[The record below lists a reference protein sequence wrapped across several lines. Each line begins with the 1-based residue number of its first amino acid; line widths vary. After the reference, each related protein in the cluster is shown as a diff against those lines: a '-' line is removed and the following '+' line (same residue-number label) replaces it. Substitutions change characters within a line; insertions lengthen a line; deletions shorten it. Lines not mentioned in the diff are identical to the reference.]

1 MLSQSLI
8 NNSICR
14 AIARQMIFFLD
25 GDLMNITIHHYI
37 PGRIRLHYD
46 KSAYTQKQAV
56 LAASLIAV
64 QEGVTDID
72 VNPHVGSFLVLFDE
86 HILSQKQLLSLFKAL
101 GKKYL
106 NDDNLLQAVRDV
118 PEQQSIFGVI
128 VQRLAVHYMKQWF
141 LPLPI
146 RRLIMLSHVIPRVI
160 KALYSSLTGT
170 FFNTDLLDAAAL
182 TAAVLTG
189 DHQTAS
195 NINMLLSMGEDIEE
209 ITKRQSY
216 DNLARQLLSM
226 DDKVHKVDGDTETE
240 VSLNVIKP
248 GDTVVFRTGSQICV
262 DGIVDRG
269 EALVNQAGITGESL
283 PVEKKPGAPVF
294 AGTMLSEGELFV
306 TVKSV
311 GNDTKVNNIITM
323 IDNSQN
329 LKAQAQKRSEDLA
342 QKIVPLNFLLT
353 AVTWLLT
360 RNVTKTMSTLM
371 VDYSCALKLSAPI
384 SVLSAMQEAAKNG
397 ISVKGGKYLEAAA
410 KADTVI
416 FDKTGTLT
424 YAAPTV
430 NKIYAFDG
438 FNEQQMLTLAACLEE
453 HFPHPL
459 GRAVVEAAKQD
470 NLIHPE
476 YHTKVEYIVAHGIA
490 STIDGKKTCI
500 GSAHFIFDD
509 ESIPYTDDVKRIQT
523 EEAQIGNSLLYMA
536 YDGKLVGIIGI
547 GDPVRDDAPN
557 AIAELKRL
565 GVEQTIMITGDTVG
579 AAKKIAAQAG
589 IDKYYAQ
596 ALPEDKVRYVSDEK
610 SAGRTV
616 IMIGDGI
623 NDAPAL
629 SAADVGISV
638 DGASAIAGDTADINL
653 SRDGLNS
660 LVTTVRLGQGLLS
673 KMESNSRFIIGVN
686 SLLLFGGILGVIPPT
701 LAAVLHNSC
710 TIGISVTSMRPILTK

>member
-1 MLSQSLI
+1 
-8 NNSICR
+8 
-14 AIARQMIFFLD
+14 
-25 GDLMNITIHHYI
+25 
-37 PGRIRLHYD
+37 
-46 KSAYTQKQAV
+46 
-56 LAASLIAV
+56 
-64 QEGVTDID
+64 
-72 VNPHVGSFLVLFDE
+72 
-86 HILSQKQLLSLFKAL
+86 
-101 GKKYL
+101 
-106 NDDNLLQAVRDV
+106 
-118 PEQQSIFGVI
+118 
-128 VQRLAVHYMKQWF
+128 
-141 LPLPI
+141 
-146 RRLIMLSHVIPRVI
+146 
-160 KALYSSLTGT
+160 
-170 FFNTDLLDAAAL
+170 
-182 TAAVLTG
+182 
-189 DHQTAS
+189 
-195 NINMLLSMGEDIEE
+195 
-209 ITKRQSY
+209 
-216 DNLARQLLSM
+216 
-226 DDKVHKVDGDTETE
+226 
-240 VSLNVIKP
+240 
-248 GDTVVFRTGSQICV
+248 
-262 DGIVDRG
+262 
-269 EALVNQAGITGESL
+269 
-283 PVEKKPGAPVF
+283 
-294 AGTMLSEGELFV
+294 
-306 TVKSV
+306 
-311 GNDTKVNNIITM
+311 M

-509 ESIPYTDDVKRIQT
+509 EGIPYTDDVKRIQT

-596 ALPEDKVRYVSDEK
+596 AMPEDKVRYVSDEK

>member
-1 MLSQSLI
+1 AMPS
-8 NNSICR
+8 
-14 AIARQMIFFLD
+14 
-25 GDLMNITIHHYI
+25 
-37 PGRIRLHYD
+37 P
-46 KSAYTQKQAV
+46 
-56 LAASLIAV
+56 AS
-64 QEGVTDID
+64 
-72 VNPHVGSFLVLFDE
+72 P
-86 HILSQKQLLSLFKAL
+86 KMLSLFKAL

-323 IDNSQN
+323 IDNYQN

-509 ESIPYTDDVKRIQT
+509 EGIPYTDDVKRIQT
-523 EEAQIGNSLLYMA
+523 EETQIGNSLLYMA